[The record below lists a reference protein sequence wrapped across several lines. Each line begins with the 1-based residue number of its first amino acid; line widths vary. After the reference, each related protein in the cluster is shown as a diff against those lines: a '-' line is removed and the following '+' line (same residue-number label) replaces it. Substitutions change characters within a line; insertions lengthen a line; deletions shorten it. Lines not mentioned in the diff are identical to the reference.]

1 MSLDPFFFPKSIAV
15 VGASTTPGKGGY
27 RMVDNLIRGYDGAIY
42 PINPSAQEILG
53 LKAYPSVSA
62 VPGDVDLVLVLIP
75 NVHVKAC
82 IAECIAKK
90 VPAVIIESGG
100 FADAGEDGRRLQDE
114 IVAMAKGTGTRLW
127 GPNCVGLVSTD
138 PLVSTQFIIEATG
151 LKKGNVSFVAQSGMM
166 AAGLLVQLVT
176 ENMFDVARACTIGNK
191 CDVDESDLLEWLTN
205 DPATEVIGLYL
216 ESIVDGKRFANAL
229 SQVTRNKSVVALKSG
244 RTRIAAQAALSHTG
258 SIIGD
263 DTIPDAVFRQFGVYR
278 VSSFLQL
285 LDACKA
291 ASTLPPPLKG
301 TRMAVLSASGA
312 SGVVCSDLMG
322 LEGLDLA
329 ELQPKTVE
337 KLKEIYPAWMPPKNP
352 CDIWPTIEQ
361 HGFIKTA
368 THCMEA
374 LLANDDVDGLLF
386 LPIAFD
392 LFKGEDIRPALDVA
406 KRSGKPVVSWP
417 IGDARYSKDWIAAL
431 EEKRLPWFRD
441 LQDAVRFMRWLYDKE
456 RANLPSPAAAG
467 EGQGEGTSTVA
478 EALARTKGPNLTEH
492 ESKELLAE
500 FGIPVTREHLCKS
513 QDEAVLAARAIG
525 LPVAMKASSPE
536 LLHKTEANA
545 IRLNVGSDQA
555 VRQAFREL
563 SQHGEVLVQEMVS
576 GGIEVIA
583 GIKNDA
589 SFGPTLLFGLGG
601 VFVEQLKDVA
611 IRLAPIDRLTALDMI
626 REIRGFPVLEG
637 VRGRPP
643 ANLEAIADVLVSLS
657 RLAVELA
664 DHISEVDINP
674 IIARPDGC
682 IAVDALVIRRPPRTA
697 E

>member
-15 VGASTTPGKGGY
+15 VGASSTPGKGGY
-27 RMVDNLIRGYDGAIY
+27 RMVDNLIRGYQGAIY
-42 PINPSAQEILG
+42 PINPSAKEILG
-53 LKAYPSVSA
+53 LKAYASVGD
-62 VPGDVDLVLVLIP
+62 VPGDIDLVLVLIP
-75 NVHVKAC
+75 NVHVKSC
-82 IAECIAKK
+82 IADCIVKK
-90 VPAVIIESGG
+90 VPAVIVESGG
-100 FADAGEDGRRLQDE
+100 FADAGEAGRKLQDE

-151 LKKGNVSFVAQSGMM
+151 MKKGNVSFVAQSGMM

-191 CDVDESDLLEWLTN
+191 CDVDESDLLEWLAT

-216 ESIVDGKRFANAL
+216 ESIVDGKRFAKAL
-229 SQVTRNKSVVALKSG
+229 SQVTRSQSVIALKSG
-244 RTRIAAQAALSHTG
+244 RTEVAAQAALSHTG

-263 DTIPDAVFRQFGVYR
+263 DTIPDAMFRQFGVYR

-301 TRMAVLSASGA
+301 KRMAVLSASGA

-322 LEGLDLA
+322 LAGLELA
-329 ELQPKTVE
+329 ELQPKTVD

-374 LLANDDVDGLLF
+374 LLADDDVDGLLF

-392 LFKGEDIRPALDVA
+392 LFKGEDIRPALEAA
-406 KRSGKPVVSWP
+406 KRSGKPVVTWP
-417 IGDARYSKDWIAAL
+417 IGDARYSQDWIAAL

-441 LQDAVRFMRWLYDKE
+441 LQDAVRFMRWLYDKS
-456 RANLPSPAAAG
+456 RSIPSPAAAG
-467 EGQGEGTSTVA
+467 EGEGEGSPVPVH
-478 EALARTKGPNLTEH
+478 LPIGRKNLTEH
-492 ESKELLAE
+492 ESKELLAK
-500 FGIPVTREHLCKS
+500 FGIPITRERICKS
-513 QDEAVLAARAIG
+513 GDEAVLAARSIG

-545 IRLNVGSDQA
+545 IRLNVASDQA

-563 SQHGEVLVQEMVS
+563 AQHGEVLVQEMVT
-576 GGIEVIA
+576 GGTEVIA
-583 GIKNDA
+583 GLKNDP
-589 SFGPTLLFGLGG
+589 SFGPTVLFGLGG

-611 IRLAPIDRLTALDMI
+611 IRLAPIDRQTAHDMI

-637 VRGRPP
+637 ARGKPQ
-643 ANLEAIADVLVSLS
+643 ADLDAIAGVLVSLS
-657 RLAVELA
+657 TMAVQLA
-664 DHISEVDINP
+664 DHLSEVDINP
-674 IIARPDGC
+674 LIARPDGC
-682 IAVDALVIRRPPRTA
+682 VAVDALVVIRRPRGTA